1 MQSPWKLVTIASW
14 VFVAT
19 GITCAAITSRAVG
32 KPTWWLGPE
41 SNPAPALLWVL
52 PFVFPVAAILAV
64 LRAPKWAGFIGMG
77 SALALG
83 AIAVGDIELTPG
95 VAIIEGVI
103 AVAALLIA
111 VASLAGKPTS

>member
-1 MQSPWKLVTIASW
+1 M
-14 VFVAT
+14 
-19 GITCAAITSRAVG
+19 
-32 KPTWWLGPE
+32 
-41 SNPAPALLWVL
+41 
-52 PFVFPVAAILAV
+52 FPVVAILAV